1 MEGKKMEIGTT
12 YYVLGL
18 TQKGH
23 WMSQSKVP
31 FPIIHGTSDER
42 IPPDSKALQVFDDHK
57 RATEYLEREIPIRT
71 GEGVREFSLGCV
83 DRHEVELLASDLGAD
98 YILVE
103 EADGSA
109 MFVEV

>member
-1 MEGKKMEIGTT
+1 MEIGTT

-18 TQKGH
+18 TTKGH

-57 RATEYLEREIPIRT
+57 RATEYLGREIPNRA
-71 GEGVREFSLGCV
+71 GEEVRNFSIS
-83 DRHEVELLASDLGAD
+83 HHSFSEVELLASDLGAD